1 MPITAG
7 QVSAFNNDGVIQ
19 ANLLHDQH
27 VGEMKSIQDMVSI
40 VVRDELKLAR
50 YNQLVRE
57 SKVYTKFLIND
68 EPTSYIQNKYQK
80 AHHRSNIFEG
90 NVSDPFDDFLIKFSS
105 KNGFFIKLAD
115 SYASFFKKNSLI
127 RKKLILLLALLEST
141 APSYRQFESPDS
153 SSKLAIIFMLFTKGV
168 VFVIIFIAAIVFFLP
183 VRFLYS
189 LRAKFSTN
197 TGKT

>member
-7 QVSAFNNDGVIQ
+7 QLSAFNNDGVIQ

-50 YNQLVRE
+50 YNQLDRE

-105 KNGFFIKLAD
+105 KNGFFTKLAD

-153 SSKLAIIFMLFTKGV
+153 SSMLTIVFWIFLKGAVFAISL
-168 VFVIIFIAAIVFFLP
+168 IAAIILFMPIKVLF
-183 VRFLYS
+183 S
-189 LRAKFSTN
+189 IRAKFATK
-197 TGKT
+197 TGKS